1 MKKRATWIL
10 AAILAS
16 IWVTA
21 GQAQETFTATWSG
34 LPLFIPDKDANTT
47 VSAVVF
53 VPQAFEV
60 LDIDVEILIAH
71 PKIKDLTVDLVSPEG
86 TVRRIA
92 DRVCD
97 THADFGFMVF
107 DDEANVPIGT
117 VCPPGPDRFRP
128 SESLDRFDGQ
138 NSFGTW
144 VLRIR
149 DREQNKFVGFLLRYT
164 ITFTGMRHMGPTFN
178 DEGIVNDASLRRGP
192 MSPGE
197 IVSLFGTELGPVEPV
212 SAQPDPETGAWPA
225 ELAGVRVNIGGTDVP
240 LFFVSLYKLTFQVS
254 WEVPRGEFLP
264 VQTFFEGEASSVV
277 QIGTHNTTPGAFSLF
292 ANGRGQAKAINQDGT
307 LNGPD
312 NPAARGSVIIVYAA
326 GLGEVEPPVETGV
339 PAPLDHLSTVV
350 FPATATIGNEE
361 ADVLYAGLAPG
372 LTSIYQLNIQVPE
385 SILPRERSP
394 LVIENDHKP
403 SQPLMWIPVQ

>member
-16 IWVTA
+16 TWVTA

-60 LDIDVEILIAH
+60 LDIDVEILITH

-86 TVRRIA
+86 TERRIA

-97 THADFGFMVF
+97 THADFGFTVF

-144 VLRIR
+144 ALRIR

-164 ITFTGMRHMGPTFN
+164 ITFTGMRHMAPTSTVR
-178 DEGIVNDASLRRGP
+178 GKLRQR
-192 MSPGE
+192 
-197 IVSLFGTELGPVEPV
+197 T
-212 SAQPDPETGAWPA
+212 
-225 ELAGVRVNIGGTDVP
+225 
-240 LFFVSLYKLTFQVS
+240 VSLYRSMYYGLFS
-254 WEVPRGEFLP
+254 P
-264 VQTFFEGEASSVV
+264 
-277 QIGTHNTTPGAFSLF
+277 GT
-292 ANGRGQAKAINQDGT
+292 I
-307 LNGPD
+307 
-312 NPAARGSVIIVYAA
+312 
-326 GLGEVEPPVETGV
+326 
-339 PAPLDHLSTVV
+339 
-350 FPATATIGNEE
+350 
-361 ADVLYAGLAPG
+361 
-372 LTSIYQLNIQVPE
+372 
-385 SILPRERSP
+385 
-394 LVIENDHKP
+394 
-403 SQPLMWIPVQ
+403 